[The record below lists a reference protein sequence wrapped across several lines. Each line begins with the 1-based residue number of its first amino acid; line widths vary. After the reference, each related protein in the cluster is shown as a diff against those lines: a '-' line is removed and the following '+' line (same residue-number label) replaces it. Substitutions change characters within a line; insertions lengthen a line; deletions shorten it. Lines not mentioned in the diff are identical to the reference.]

1 MEVHVKTHL
10 LSVFNVLF
18 WWFDSCGTVMAHP
31 AHIFRNLDNVVG
43 NLARNFAEGTEYFK
57 VSKCYL
63 LFDSFSLPIKYML
76 YCVHIVSSGKHIF
89 IKMYETISM
98 LQMLV
103 DVFAPEFRNPKN
115 MHLRN
120 FFVILPPLVRE
131 WIPRETT
138 LFKYSS

>member
-1 MEVHVKTHL
+1 M
-10 LSVFNVLF
+10 FYF
-18 WWFDSCGTVMAHP
+18 WWFDSYGKIKAHP

-63 LFDSFSLPIKYML
+63 LFDSFSLQIKNVYS
-76 YCVHIVSSGKHIF
+76 VHIVSWSSGKHLYQDVWNCF
-89 IKMYETISM
+89 CT

-131 WIPRETT
+131 LIPRKKT
-138 LFKYSS
+138 LFKHNS